1 MRPMKQLNS
10 MSNHIQSS
18 SDVTC
23 AITLLNTRSI
33 NKHVEGVGYIENDNI
48 IQETRIHLAN
58 IF

>member
-1 MRPMKQLNS
+1 MRSVKQMNS

-23 AITLLNTRSI
+23 AITLLNTRSL
-33 NKHVEGVGYIENDNI
+33 NKHVEGVGYIENDHI
-48 IQETRIHLAN
+48 IQETRLLLAN

>member
-1 MRPMKQLNS
+1 MRSVKQLNS

-23 AITLLNTRSI
+23 AITLLNTRSL
-33 NKHVEGVGYIENDNI
+33 NKHVEGVGYIENDHI
-48 IQETRIHLAN
+48 IQETRLLLAN

>member
-1 MRPMKQLNS
+1 MRSVKQLNS

-23 AITLLNTRSI
+23 AITLFNTRSL
-33 NKHVEGVGYIENDNI
+33 NKHVEGVGYIENDHI
-48 IQETRIHLAN
+48 IQETRLLLAN